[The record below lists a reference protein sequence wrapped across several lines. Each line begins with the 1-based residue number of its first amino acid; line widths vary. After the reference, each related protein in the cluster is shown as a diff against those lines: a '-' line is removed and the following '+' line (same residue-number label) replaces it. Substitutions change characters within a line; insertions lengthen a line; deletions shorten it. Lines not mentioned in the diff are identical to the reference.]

1 MRNHQ
6 PTPTLQLPRI
16 CRGVVREM
24 SAGSAT
30 GSAHGGLEPARADC
44 TKLHGPAREM
54 CYLAQSSD

>member
-16 CRGVVREM
+16 CRGIVREM
-24 SAGSAT
+24 SDGSARRLT
-30 GSAHGGLEPARADC
+30 QGGVEPARADC

-54 CYLAQSSD
+54 CYLAQSSN